1 MQQTIPAEEVKT
13 VQTEH
18 FLCPNCGGNLRY
30 DIKRQLYCCESC
42 GSPDEIIPLHEGI
55 REYPLDGYHS
65 REAQN
70 VAFEGASCVFCQNCG
85 AQILFGQY
93 DTATVCPMCGS
104 TQVDVKKQEE
114 FQMTYQEEDML
125 YLLQG
130 YGIQSSGGYSIRVE
144 KVSENDTELHV
155 KTKLIGPKGKDGG
168 TEGISC
174 PYLVIKVENRHKKV
188 VFD

>member
-1 MQQTIPAEEVKT
+1 MNRSMVLLLLIVVLAGSIWGCGRMRQKKEKEHGVEYT
-13 VQTEH
+13 VLGEDQ
-18 FLCPNCGGNLRY
+18 
-30 DIKRQLYCCESC
+30 I
-42 GSPDEIIPLHEGI
+42 PDEI
-55 REYPLDGYHS
+55 RK
-65 REAQN
+65 
-70 VAFEGASCVFCQNCG
+70 V
-85 AQILFGQY
+85 
-93 DTATVCPMCGS
+93 
-104 TQVDVKKQEE
+104 VDVKKQEE

-130 YGIQSSGGYSIRVE
+130 YGIQSSGRYSIRVE

>member
-1 MQQTIPAEEVKT
+1 MWKDAAEE
-13 VQTEH
+13 
-18 FLCPNCGGNLRY
+18 G
-30 DIKRQLYCCESC
+30 KRTWSRIYGEDQI
-42 GSPDEIIPLHEGI
+42 PDEI
-55 REYPLDGYHS
+55 RK
-65 REAQN
+65 
-70 VAFEGASCVFCQNCG
+70 V
-85 AQILFGQY
+85 
-93 DTATVCPMCGS
+93 
-104 TQVDVKKQEE
+104 VDVKKQEE

-130 YGIQSSGGYSIRVE
+130 YGIQRSGGYSIRVE

>member
-1 MQQTIPAEEVKT
+1 MGNDDEQECGIAASDRRAGGEYLGVRHDAQKKGKEHAVEYT
-13 VQTEH
+13 VLGEDQ
-18 FLCPNCGGNLRY
+18 
-30 DIKRQLYCCESC
+30 I
-42 GSPDEIIPLHEGI
+42 PDEI
-55 REYPLDGYHS
+55 RK
-65 REAQN
+65 
-70 VAFEGASCVFCQNCG
+70 V
-85 AQILFGQY
+85 
-93 DTATVCPMCGS
+93 
-104 TQVDVKKQEE
+104 VDVKKQEE

-155 KTKLIGPKGKDGG
+155 KTKLIGPEGKSGE

>member
-1 MQQTIPAEEVKT
+1 MNRSMVLLLLIVVLAGSIWGCGRMRQKKEKEHGVEYT
-13 VQTEH
+13 VVGEDQ
-18 FLCPNCGGNLRY
+18 
-30 DIKRQLYCCESC
+30 I
-42 GSPDEIIPLHEGI
+42 PDEI
-55 REYPLDGYHS
+55 RK
-65 REAQN
+65 
-70 VAFEGASCVFCQNCG
+70 V
-85 AQILFGQY
+85 
-93 DTATVCPMCGS
+93 
-104 TQVDVKKQEE
+104 VDVKKQEE

-144 KVSENDTELHV
+144 KVSEN
-155 KTKLIGPKGKDGG
+155 GG

>member
-1 MQQTIPAEEVKT
+1 MNRSMVLLLLIVVLAGSIWG
-13 VQTEH
+13 
-18 FLCPNCGGNLRY
+18 CGRM
-30 DIKRQLYCCESC
+30 R
-42 GSPDEIIPLHEGI
+42 
-55 REYPLDGYHS
+55 
-65 REAQN
+65 
-70 VAFEGASCVFCQNCG
+70 
-85 AQILFGQY
+85 
-93 DTATVCPMCGS
+93 
-104 TQVDVKKQEE
+104 
-114 FQMTYQEEDML
+114 QEEDML

>member
-1 MQQTIPAEEVKT
+1 MWKDAAEKEHGVEYT
-13 VQTEH
+13 VLGEDQ
-18 FLCPNCGGNLRY
+18 
-30 DIKRQLYCCESC
+30 I
-42 GSPDEIIPLHEGI
+42 PDEI
-55 REYPLDGYHS
+55 RK
-65 REAQN
+65 
-70 VAFEGASCVFCQNCG
+70 V
-85 AQILFGQY
+85 
-93 DTATVCPMCGS
+93 
-104 TQVDVKKQEE
+104 VDVKKQEE

>member
-1 MQQTIPAEEVKT
+1 MNSQMDVSRMKNPHKIIRINRGGMRMNRSMVLLLLIVVLAGSIWGCGRMRQKKEKEHGVEYT
-13 VQTEH
+13 VLGEDQ
-18 FLCPNCGGNLRY
+18 
-30 DIKRQLYCCESC
+30 I
-42 GSPDEIIPLHEGI
+42 PDEI
-55 REYPLDGYHS
+55 RK
-65 REAQN
+65 
-70 VAFEGASCVFCQNCG
+70 V
-85 AQILFGQY
+85 
-93 DTATVCPMCGS
+93 
-104 TQVDVKKQEE
+104 VDVKKQEE

-144 KVSENDTELHV
+144 LHV
-155 KTKLIGPKGKDGG
+155 KTKLIGPRGKDGG